1 MMYVKLIILSSVLI
15 LFVIGIMVPSV
26 FAEINYSDL
35 GIDSTSTILFEKSDS
50 NTIVVTIQLTNNSNE
65 EFSSWGNYFFLKS
78 SEKYFETSLYDLDVG
93 DKVCPSMNKIPAGV
107 SKEIVLCFE
116 VPKNLSNSSLPRK
129 ASP

>member
-78 SEKYFETSLYDLDVG
+78 SEKYFETSLYDLMIKFIIDF
-93 DKVCPSMNKIPAGV
+93 PKISWHIGTEISISV
-107 SKEIVLCFE
+107 S
-116 VPKNLSNSSLPRK
+116 
-129 ASP
+129 